1 MVELLPVNR
10 LDIKEKMEKRSGIMR
25 YKISQKDYDKI
36 EELVK
41 CALSAYN
48 KAEAK
53 NYIQQISYVPYNL
66 AGAANNILGELIS
79 AIETAS
85 GQVQDKERLK
95 YFAEISLYK
104 LKSFIE

>member
-1 MVELLPVNR
+1 
-10 LDIKEKMEKRSGIMR
+10 MR

-85 GQVQDKERLK
+85 GQVQGKRARRMLYIK
-95 YFAEISLYK
+95 IFCRNKFIQAEKFYRGGCTQ
-104 LKSFIE
+104 

>member
-1 MVELLPVNR
+1 MPVDTKKTKDGR
-10 LDIKEKMEKRSGIMR
+10 VTTSKQVGYKRKDGKEEW
-25 YKISQKDYDKI
+25 Y
-36 EELVK
+36 K

-104 LKSFIE
+104 LKSFIEEDAPND